1 MTLQRVSDAISKAI
15 FEVILQ
21 AYERVAHD
29 SVALSRVWPGQ
40 RIPASQYSNPW
51 SPTNPSGTQAA
62 TENISKL
69 VDPIPLLSDTY
80 QTSGRRVEEA
90 YGQVVTFAR
99 GRLHDPADAEAMPML
114 QGDAAQPK
122 IAEAEAAAAADA
134 MLRFAKEVSDTIEVN
149 VATPDGRRET
159 SLALTSTARD
169 TNTLSVRY
177 ANLLAHLSAL
187 RAIQQRS
194 SPAEGQTLQAEVDR
208 LQGETAR
215 LHEKLQGMNTDTSG
229 NVTPVESLGTGPSR
243 DDSDDATPPS
253 ITTAFSQARKKFEI
267 SELASVQP
275 LDPAYHASY
284 VTPDD
289 WADKDAAAGW
299 PFIGRIPVQADGAT
313 LSLSLRFSR
322 VDIIRPWFLMS
333 LFDLPD
339 WEMSSGSVEPGSLST
354 GHAENN
360 DGTFAL
366 LPQSMIVTRD
376 IIAVDAAGAT
386 LFSAPDLQILAW
398 VSKVMPYS
406 PPALS
411 SAASGSVLVT
421 NRGAFT
427 SRFAVAWQ
435 EGGRESTSK
444 SGNLLALAAKSVRI
458 PAQAKDISVTV
469 EVMTALPP
477 LETWKTVATL
487 QFDRPVRK
495 CYELS
500 GTTFGAKFVEVACAG

>member
-1 MTLQRVSDAISKAI
+1 MTLERVSDAISKTI

-21 AYERVAHD
+21 AYEKAANN
-29 SVALSRVWPGQ
+29 SVVVSRVWPGQ

-51 SPTNPSGTQAA
+51 SPTNPNGTPAV
-62 TENISKL
+62 TENTSKL

-80 QTSGRRVEEA
+80 QTSGRKVEDA

-99 GRLHDPADAEAMPML
+99 GRLHDPANAEAAPML
-114 QGDAAQPK
+114 RRDAAQPK
-122 IAEAEAAAAADA
+122 IAAAEAAAAAGA
-134 MLRFAKEVSDTIEVN
+134 MLRFAQEVSDTVEVK
-149 VATPDGRRET
+149 VATPDGKRET

-177 ANLLAHLSAL
+177 ANQLAHLSAL

-194 SPAEGQTLQAEVDR
+194 SPAEGQTLQPEVDR
-208 LQGETAR
+208 LEGETAG
-215 LHEKLQGMNTDTSG
+215 LHEKLQGLNTGASGYVTSF
-229 NVTPVESLGTGPSR
+229 ESRRTGSSR
-243 DDSDDATPPS
+243 DDSDDAAPPS
-253 ITTAFSQARKKFEI
+253 ITTAFSQARKKFEM
-267 SELASVQP
+267 SELASVQALEP
-275 LDPAYHASY
+275 PYHASY

-299 PFIGRIPVQADGAT
+299 PFIGEIAVQGGGET
-313 LSLSLRFSR
+313 IFLSLRFSR

-339 WEMSSGSVEPGSLST
+339 WEMSNGSIEPGSLSN
-354 GHAENN
+354 GQAENN
-360 DGTFAL
+360 HGTFAL

-376 IIAVDAAGAT
+376 IIAVDASGAT
-386 LFSAPDLQILAW
+386 LFQAPDLQILAW
-398 VSKVMPYS
+398 VNKVMPYS

-427 SRFAVAWQ
+427 SRFTVAWQ

-444 SGNLLALAAKSVRI
+444 SGNLLALAAASIRI

-500 GTTFGAKFVEVACAG
+500 GATFDAKFVEVPCAG